1 MKKTRDLYIAR
12 TALLSLIIVLVVFT
26 AIFGL
31 RVKIGWL
38 GIDIDQKGFI
48 EDEAV
53 PLGLD
58 LAGGVSV
65 VFELVAPDGSDIT
78 AEGLADTIK
87 ILERRVSNPEAS
99 VYKISDTEI
108 QLDIPGYDDPDYVIK
123 EFGRSGSLNFR
134 DADNNKLMVD
144 TNANPLIS
152 NAYASTDPSTNTPV
166 VVLEFTKEG
175 QKQFKEAT
183 TKVVALKS
191 ESKNYLSIYVGDE
204 IISSPSVDTVLD
216 DDSAVITSDSFKENI
231 DECINLAS
239 YIKAGI
245 MEYELKCDED
255 HGSKSVVSASLGE
268 EALNTSVT
276 AAVIGLVLVMVFMIV
291 MYRIPGVVASMSL
304 AAYTAIVILCL
315 IIGEVTLTLPGIAG
329 IILSIGM
336 AVDANVIIFERM
348 KEELREGKSVKLSCE
363 AGFKKALS
371 SIIDSQVTTAI
382 AAVVLIFAGTGMV
395 KGFGITLLIGVV
407 VSVLTAFFL
416 SRGILK
422 LFVNMGIVKPSLYC
436 SGLKGGNN

>member
-1 MKKTRDLYIAR
+1 MKKTRALYIAR
-12 TALLSLIIVLVVFT
+12 TALLSLLIVFVVFT
-26 AIFGL
+26 AVFGL

-38 GIDIDQKGFI
+38 GVDIDQKGFI

-65 VFELVAPDGSDIT
+65 VFELVPPEGMEVTS
-78 AEGLADTIK
+78 EGLEDTIK
-87 ILERRVSNPEAS
+87 ILEKRVSNPEAS

-123 EFGRSGSLNFR
+123 EFGRSGTLNFR
-134 DADNNKLMVD
+134 DADGKIVMED
-144 TNANPLIS
+144 TTQNPIIA
-152 NAYASTDPSTNTPV
+152 NAYPGGDGEGNNIV
-166 VVLEFTKEG
+166 CLELTSEG
-175 QKQFKEAT
+175 RKQFKKI
-183 TKVVALKS
+183 TKDIAALKG

-204 IISSPSVDTVLD
+204 LLSSPSVDQAI
-216 DDSAVITSDSFKENI
+216 DSKDVSISSPTFNEDPTQ
-231 DECINLAS
+231 CTNLAS

-245 MEYELKCDED
+245 MEYELKCDDE

-268 EALNTSVT
+268 EALTTSVT
-276 AAVIGLVLVMVFMIV
+276 AAVIGLILVMIFMII
-291 MYRIPGVVASMSL
+291 MYRVNGVVASMSL
-304 AAYTAIVILCL
+304 CAYTAIVILCL
-315 IIGEVTLTLPGIAG
+315 IVGKVTLTLPGIAG

-348 KEELREGKSVKLSCE
+348 KEELRDGKSVKFAAD

-436 SGLKGGNN
+436 SGLKGGNE

>member
-1 MKKTRDLYIAR
+1 MKKTRALYIAR
-12 TALLSLIIVLVVFT
+12 TALLSLLIVFVVFT

-48 EDEAV
+48 EDEAI

-65 VFELVAPDGSDIT
+65 VFELVSPDGSDVT
-78 AEGLADTIK
+78 ADGLADTIK
-87 ILERRVSNPEAS
+87 ILEKRVSNPEAS

-123 EFGRSGSLNFR
+123 EFGRSGTLNFR
-134 DADNNKLMVD
+134 NADGEIVMED
-144 TNANPLIS
+144 TNANPIIA
-152 NAYASTDPSTNTPV
+152 NAYPGLDGDNKYIV
-166 VVLEFTKEG
+166 CLELTAEG
-175 QKQFKEAT
+175 RKQFK
-183 TKVVALKS
+183 KVTAEIAALKG

-204 IISSPSVDTVLD
+204 LLSSPTVDQTI
-216 DDSAVITSDSFKENI
+216 DSTDVSISSDSFQENI
-231 DECINLAS
+231 EECENLAS

-245 MEYELKCDED
+245 MEYELKCDDE

-276 AAVIGLVLVMVFMIV
+276 AAVIGLILVIIFMII

-304 AAYTAIVILCL
+304 VGYTAVVILCL
-315 IIGEVTLTLPGIAG
+315 IVGDVTLTLPGIAG

-336 AVDANVIIFERM
+336 AVDANVIIFERI
-348 KEELREGKSVKLSCE
+348 KEELREGKTVKFATE

-382 AAVVLIFAGTGMV
+382 AAVVLIFAGSGMV

-407 VSVLTAFFL
+407 VSVLSAFFL
-416 SRGILK
+416 SKFIMK
-422 LFVNMGIVKPSLYC
+422 LFVNMGVVKPSLYC
-436 SGLKGGNN
+436 SGIKGGNK